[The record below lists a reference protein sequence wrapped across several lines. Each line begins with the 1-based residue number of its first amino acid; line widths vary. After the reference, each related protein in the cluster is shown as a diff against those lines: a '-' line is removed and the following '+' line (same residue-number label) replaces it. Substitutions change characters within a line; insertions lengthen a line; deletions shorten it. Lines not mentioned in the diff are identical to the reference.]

1 MSWTE
6 VQSIKAKNKK
16 STKVRSKTASKSIR
30 KRIGMLH
37 ADKEWDSSP
46 CNLLSKEPSFPG
58 KSTTPRAPYSTNIS
72 RNNSL
77 PTTPKQKK
85 ISNGSIEIPQF
96 DPRIPEIT
104 TELAGVWGSEY
115 EYISQNMTLS
125 PLLTMGEE
133 HDKKLRSSEFASE
146 VPRGSYSCPGTMER
160 GQNAFYS
167 KRKKTSDVSLPSIT
181 PTNNE
186 VEFEVEFE
194 VETNS
199 SRAVSSLDYR
209 RVPRYDLATVYRQ
222 IRLYNVELDDPTMNR
237 GKTFPIGVS
246 TYCTTPRQT
255 ECRSFYTAHCK
266 LRCWVLVQRKTLLIR
281 AELPDSFPTVEVEAE
296 VSIEDLA
303 ASRGVEVEA
312 LLGDLEL
319 ENIARGI
326 MGEAELIVES
336 TDVGHGTHTGPF
348 TEVNRSVTVKYESR
362 AGLVLHLPRNGT
374 KNNSVADAFVKSIQR
389 ATEENGVRLGVLWAS
404 GEWDGDGDLLAV
416 SVLSAPSTDALS
428 AITITNEGTCNVMQC
443 DACVYFLLFDK
454 MFFILSFTIF

>member
-6 VQSIKAKNKK
+6 IQPIKVKNKK
-16 STKVRSKTASKSIR
+16 TTKKIRSKTASKAIR
-30 KRIGMLH
+30 KNIGMLTT
-37 ADKEWDSSP
+37 DKKWDSTT
-46 CNLLSKEPSFPG
+46 CNVLSKELSFPG
-58 KSTTPRAPYSTNIS
+58 KSITPRASYLTNITAV
-72 RNNSL
+72 NNSL

-85 ISNGSIEIPQF
+85 TSKECIEIPQI
-96 DPRIPEIT
+96 DPRIPEIS
-104 TELAGVWGSEY
+104 TELSGVWGSEY

-125 PLLTMGEE
+125 PLLTLGEE
-133 HDKKLRSSEFASE
+133 NDKKLRVSEFGSE
-146 VPRGSYSCPGTMER
+146 VHRGSYSCPGTMER

-167 KRKKTSDVSLPSIT
+167 KRKKSSIDTSLPSIT

-194 VETNS
+194 VENDS
-199 SRAVSSLDYR
+199 SRAVSSMDYR
-209 RVPRYDLATVYRQ
+209 RVPRYDLCTVYRQ

-281 AELPDSFPTVEVEAE
+281 AELPDSFPMIEVEGE
-296 VSIEDLA
+296 VSMTALA
-303 ASRGVEVEA
+303 ESRGVEVEA

-319 ENIARGI
+319 ESIAREI
-326 MGEAELIVES
+326 MNEAELIVES
-336 TDVGHGTHTGPF
+336 TDAGYAGTS

-389 ATEENGVRLGVLWAS
+389 ASEENGVRLGVLWAS

-428 AITITNEGTCNVMQC
+428 AITVTNEGVCVLHSAQCNT
-443 DACVYFLLFDK
+443 
-454 MFFILSFTIF
+454 LS